1 MRFINLHNT
10 LPVQTWIFTNIQ
22 FLQKLNLSGLLY
34 IRYIFLFLS
43 DPFLTAV
50 WNFAGLGRVGV
61 SEGVIATSSSQLLFR
76 LFFQGDTSIL
86 MQANASILQV
96 TITWGVCTCDI
107 CIDVF
112 ICSPIYAT
120 ILAPPPAVYTVA
132 LRCDWPIKITQ
143 IQITNLVI
151 FYHWLGPP
159 VSLGLYVTLQRYLG
173 FLYQM
178 WLCRAQVE
186 QYNSQ
191 PLRPYW
197 FRIIPG
203 VVLLVHPGPSWDIL
217 SAFITYWYSPD

>member
-1 MRFINLHNT
+1 
-10 LPVQTWIFTNIQ
+10 
-22 FLQKLNLSGLLY
+22 
-34 IRYIFLFLS
+34 
-43 DPFLTAV
+43 
-50 WNFAGLGRVGV
+50 
-61 SEGVIATSSSQLLFR
+61 
-76 LFFQGDTSIL
+76 

-186 QYNSQ
+186 QYTVTASHWGPNGSELF
-191 PLRPYW
+191 PEWCCLYILDHHKT
-197 FRIIPG
+197 F
-203 VVLLVHPGPSWDIL
+203 LVHLLLTDTLQTNAIL
-217 SAFITYWYSPD
+217 SCPNLPLTFEVSLFHTFVLAVLIKSVSSANVQYMYLC